1 MSTLNTL
8 SEERLAEIRAFKNT
22 DFSDCPELTDEELSE
37 FKPKH
42 PEYFVREKILVQINL
57 EAGILA
63 WLKATSEDYEARINE
78 LLRQAM
84 WRAILSEV

>member
-1 MSTLNTL
+1 MSNSKTL
-8 SEERLAEIRAFKNT
+8 SDERISEIRAFKNT
-22 DFSDCPELTDEELSE
+22 DFSDCPELTDEELAQ

-42 PEYFVREKILVQINL
+42 PEYFIQKKESVQINL

-63 WLKATSEDYEARINE
+63 WLKASGEDYETRINE

-84 WRAILSEV
+84 WQSRISGV